1 MVEIKILINGVEQAN
16 DRIKLESGFTFKETI
31 TDELENKIVIFLVSH
46 NNKNL
51 LKVNDIIEIQ
61 QKLREHLEIKHLFSV
76 AFRKSYL
83 PRCIHIIGK

>member
-61 QKLREHLEIKHLFSV
+61 REVNGTFRDKTPFLVWHLD
-76 AFRKSYL
+76 Y
-83 PRCIHIIGK
+83 

>member
-51 LKVNDIIEIQ
+51 LKVMI
-61 QKLREHLEIKHLFSV
+61 L
-76 AFRKSYL
+76 
-83 PRCIHIIGK
+83 